1 VTETVS
7 GSLTD
12 FLLARCQ
19 DVLDSGSCDYEIY
32 ADGRTACL
40 CDDPADEVLTTLNRM
55 AFVLLRAELDAVG
68 DVFLRMLADAHL
80 DHPDYRDEWH
90 RLS

>member
-1 VTETVS
+1 MTKTASETVE
-7 GSLTD
+7 D

-19 DVLDSGSCDYEIY
+19 DALDSGSCDYEVH

-40 CDDPADEVLTTLNRM
+40 CDDPADGVLATLNRM
-55 AFVLLRAELDAVG
+55 AFVLWLAELNTVG
-68 DVFLRMLADAHL
+68 DVFLRMLADEHV

-90 RLS
+90 RLG